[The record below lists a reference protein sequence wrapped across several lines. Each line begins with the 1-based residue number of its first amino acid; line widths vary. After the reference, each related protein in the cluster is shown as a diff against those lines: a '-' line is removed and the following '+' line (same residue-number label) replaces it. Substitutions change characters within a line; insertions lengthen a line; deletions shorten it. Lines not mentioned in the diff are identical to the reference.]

1 MHNRHDG
8 KGGGDDE
15 TRDRDEHEAF
25 WQIGPVG
32 FVNSA
37 VSGISREILNPWAPA
52 RPQLCIAVDKGFERV
67 RERLPV
73 ISQCPLTGR

>member
-1 MHNRHDG
+1 MRVCLYTRIST
-8 KGGGDDE
+8 DE
-15 TRDRDEHEAF
+15 DHQPTSLTTQRERLER
-25 WQIGPVG
+25 VG

-37 VSGISREILNPWAPA
+37 VSAISREILNPWAPA